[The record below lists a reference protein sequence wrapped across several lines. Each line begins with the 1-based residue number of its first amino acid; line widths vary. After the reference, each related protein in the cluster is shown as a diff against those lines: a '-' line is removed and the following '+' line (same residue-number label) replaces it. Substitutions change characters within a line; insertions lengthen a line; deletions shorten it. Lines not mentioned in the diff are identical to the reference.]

1 MLEALRTAFTEG
13 TGFADESS
21 GIGRLLY
28 GIDPDSLESE
38 ITADCWITEGEKLS
52 LEGCVGASWSVSGD
66 DGSARTSY
74 AVLFDSPQSAEAAL
88 SEIREELEDTARWFE
103 DSVELTDVDIDGE
116 MITFKARHLE

>member
-28 GIDPDSLESE
+28 GIDPDALESE
-38 ITADCWITEGEKLS
+38 ITTDCWITEGEKLS

-66 DGSARTSY
+66 DGSAQTSY
-74 AVLFDSPQSAEAAL
+74 VVAVRQPAE
-88 SEIREELEDTARWFE
+88 RRGR
-103 DSVELTDVDIDGE
+103 LTRDKGGDG
-116 MITFKARHLE
+116 RYCSLVRGQRRVNRCRD